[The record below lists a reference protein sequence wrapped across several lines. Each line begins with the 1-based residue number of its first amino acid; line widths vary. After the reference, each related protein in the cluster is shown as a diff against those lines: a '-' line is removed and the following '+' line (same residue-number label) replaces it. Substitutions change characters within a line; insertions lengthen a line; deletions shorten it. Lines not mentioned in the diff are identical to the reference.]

1 MQPTQKFEEDVA
13 FVREAVEKRDRR
25 QYKSIAIVV
34 LWAIILTA
42 GYIVN
47 DFRPEVGHLFWPI
60 ATFIGFLISFWIAK
74 RAMRARGIVR
84 RGVWTKYGWHW
95 GSLFV
100 VIPITVSIA
109 LRHGLALE
117 PSAMNQ
123 FITLIAG
130 VTCYLAGLHLDRRF
144 LLPGIVHIVG
154 APAVDY
160 LAPYPWTMA
169 GLAIAASLII
179 SALWMKPHDKTAL

>member
-13 FVREAVEKRDRR
+13 FVREAVEKRDRM
-25 QYKSIAIVV
+25 QYNSIAIAV
-34 LWAIILTA
+34 LWAIILAT
-42 GYIVN
+42 GYMLN
-47 DFRPEVGHLFWPI
+47 DFRPDISHLYWPI

-74 RAMRARGIVR
+74 RAMRARGIIR
-84 RGVWTKYGWHW
+84 SGVKAKYGWHW

-117 PSAMNQ
+117 PLVMNQ

-130 VTCYLAGLHLDRRF
+130 ITCYLAGLHLDRRF

-160 LAPYPWTMA
+160 LAPYPWTMV

-179 SALWMKPHDKTAL
+179 SALWMKPHEKTAL

>member
-13 FVREAVEKRDRR
+13 FVREAVEKRDRM
-25 QYKSIAIVV
+25 QYNSIAIAL

-42 GYIVN
+42 GYMVN
-47 DFRPEVGHLFWPI
+47 DFRPAIGHLYWPI

-74 RAMRARGIVR
+74 RAMRARGIIR
-84 RGVWTKYGWHW
+84 NGLRARYGWHW

-100 VIPITVSIA
+100 VIPITVFIA
-109 LRHGLALE
+109 LRHGLAME
-117 PSAMNQ
+117 PSVMNQ

-160 LAPYPWTMA
+160 LAPYPWTMV

-179 SALWMKPHDKTAL
+179 SALWMKPNEKTTL

>member
-13 FVREAVEKRDRR
+13 FVREAVEKRDRM
-25 QYKSIAIVV
+25 QYDSIAIAL
-34 LWAIILTA
+34 LWAIILAA
-42 GYIVN
+42 GYMIN
-47 DFRPEVGHLFWPI
+47 DFRPEIGHLYWPI
-60 ATFIGFLISFWIAK
+60 TTFIGFLISFWIAK
-74 RAMRARGIVR
+74 RAMRARGITR
-84 RGVWTKYGWHW
+84 RGGWTKYGWHW

-160 LAPYPWTMA
+160 LAPYPWTMV